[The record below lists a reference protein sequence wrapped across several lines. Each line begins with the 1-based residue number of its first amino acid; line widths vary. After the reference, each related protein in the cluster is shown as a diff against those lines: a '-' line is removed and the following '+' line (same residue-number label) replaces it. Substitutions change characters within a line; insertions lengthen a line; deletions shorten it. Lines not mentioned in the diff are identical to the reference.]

1 MKQKKIEKKQNNNI
15 LTKDDLNNLDSF
27 IQKCLD
33 NFKFVEPKR
42 ELYEATGNDKNII
55 ISHKSTIPDLVIW
68 NKTFNKNNC
77 FIGAN
82 TLNQNEFPRFL
93 FYIKIKKN
101 KKPKINNKNN
111 NNNNMKHNNI
121 KNNKKDK
128 NDFDFDF
135 FDKKDLNQNINPNII
150 NKTINNI
157 NEKEKEKEQINKIN
171 VINQNNKYN
180 NNSSENHKNNKKN
193 EIKNKFSISQN
204 INYNIVNNDNINL
217 AIYFIQ
223 LYLDK
228 NGWIILTKDEH
239 FSGPGTSLDLFQYLQ
254 EKIKEKT
261 NLNEFIIID
270 INKQVKYFAD
280 YFYMILSN
288 ILPKIIQ
295 KKQVDFIKYEEIMK
309 KKVLNQFSIIN
320 NNQHNIL
327 HMNASNYPNI
337 FFLNNINN
345 ISNNNNYNNN
355 NNLQLNGVNFIDNK
369 CIVSNELNRF
379 SGINKNNNFNNQYL
393 YMNNNNLN
401 INDNINNNIK
411 MENYK

>member
-1 MKQKKIEKKQNNNI
+1 MKQINNEKKQNKGKI
-15 LTKDDLNNLDSF
+15 LTKDDLKNLDSF

-33 NFKFVEPKR
+33 IYKFVEPKK

-82 TLNQNEFPRFL
+82 TLNQNEFPRYL

-101 KKPKINNKNN
+101 KKPKINKNIN
-111 NNNNMKHNNI
+111 SI
-121 KNNKKDK
+121 NNKKDK
-128 NDFDFDF
+128 NEFDFEF

-150 NKTINNI
+150 NKKINNV
-157 NEKEKEKEQINKIN
+157 NEKEKENEKDQINKSNI
-171 VINQNNKYN
+171 IIQNNKYN
-180 NNSSENHKNNKKN
+180 NNTCEINKNNKKN
-193 EIKNKFSISQN
+193 EIKNKFSISIN
-204 INYNIVNNDNINL
+204 NNYNIVNNDNINL

-223 LYLDK
+223 LYLYK

-261 NLNEFIIID
+261 NLNELIIID
-270 INKQVKYFAD
+270 INKKVKYFAD

-295 KKQVDFIKYEEIMK
+295 KNQAEFMK
-309 KKVLNQFSIIN
+309 HEAKMNKNVLNQLFLIN
-320 NNQHNIL
+320 NNNNHNIY
-327 HMNASNYPNI
+327 HMNAPNYPNI
-337 FFLNNINN
+337 SFLYNANN

-355 NNLQLNGVNFIDNK
+355 NLHLNGINFIDNN
-369 CIVSNELNRF
+369 IIFSNELNGF
-379 SGINKNNNFNNQYL
+379 SGIKK
-393 YMNNNNLN
+393 
-401 INDNINNNIK
+401 INNINNQNL
-411 MENYK
+411 